1 LRDNLYQTAVRLL
14 GLIIA
19 FAAVILFLKKISWV
33 IGLVL
38 ISLLIVYSISP
49 LSTFLHK
56 KGVPH
61 FPSVLVVYFALLFLV
76 LLVFYLIIP
85 TLIVELRAL
94 ARYLATDYS
103 FMLPQLITQLE
114 ELLSNENLVESLQGF
129 AHELPNILQQ
139 AVSTATTITVN
150 LLSGL
155 TDVIIVLFLVF
166 YLLRD
171 LTPLREGVI
180 RLFPPGWRKE
190 ATHVMEI
197 IDLKVGSYLRGNF
210 IRCGL
215 VGILTGIILALI
227 GMPFAFILGILAGLL
242 NIIVYVGPYLAG
254 IPAVILALTPDTP
267 SVFLIIFIYVSVQ
280 AVDAFLLVPIL
291 LGKAVDLRPFTIIIS
306 LLIGGQLLGIVGVI
320 LAIPVAATLKVIVY
334 HYYLKDD
341 AKI

>member
-1 LRDNLYQTAVRLL
+1 MRETLWDTAVRLL
-14 GLIIA
+14 ALLVALVATIW
-19 FAAVILFLKKISWV
+19 FVQKISWV

-38 ISLLIVYSISP
+38 ISILIVYSISP
-49 LSTFLHK
+49 LSSFLHK
-56 KGVPH
+56 KGMPH
-61 FPSVLVVYFALLFLV
+61 FLSVLVVYFALLSFV

-85 TLIVELRAL
+85 TLIIELRAL

-103 FMLPQLITQLE
+103 FMLPRLIMQLE
-114 ELLSNENLVESLQGF
+114 ELFANENLMQSMQSVAQ
-129 AHELPNILQQ
+129 ELPGILQQ
-139 AVSTATTITVN
+139 AVSTATTVTVN

-171 LTPLREGVI
+171 LTPLKEGVI
-180 RLFPPGWRKE
+180 RLFPGKWRKE

-197 IDLKVGSYLRGNF
+197 IDLKVGSYLRGNLV
-210 IRCGL
+210 RCSL
-215 VGILTGIILALI
+215 VGIITGIILALV
-227 GMPFAFILGILAGLL
+227 GMPFALILGMLAGLF

-267 SVFLIIFIYVSVQ
+267 SVFLIIFIYVAVQ
-280 AVDAFLLVPIL
+280 AVDAFLLVPLL
-291 LGKAVDLRPFTIIIS
+291 LGKAVDLRPFTIIVS
-306 LLIGGQLLGIVGVI
+306 LLIGGQLLGIIGVI

-341 AKI
+341 AKL